1 MFKYGLVS
9 VFGEVE
15 RGMEAEMLEVIR
27 YIQERSENLRR
38 YSRKLREA
46 ISIIESQF
54 GERNRCR
61 VCRLCTRV
69 EGEKRL
75 VYANAAISGLK
86 VFDPK
91 AQPLVNK
98 FVEHDEL
105 FSEKYLD
112 ILEYKYRKPHKFVPC
127 VDVDIDVDD
136 TEPFYVNEY
145 GQKYFLA
152 FRNSELVCIVD
163 EWNGERHK
171 DYKALS
177 DLGRDALKDLIKSKR
192 LIKFL
197 EYVAEELRKREQDFR
212 EVSEI
217 AEKMALALAE

>member
-1 MFKYGLVS
+1 M
-9 VFGEVE
+9 EMVE
-15 RGMEAEMLEVIR
+15 IMK

-38 YSRKLREA
+38 YTKKLREA
-46 ISIIESQF
+46 IAVIEKVF

-61 VCRLCTRV
+61 ICGLYTWL

-75 VYANAAISGLK
+75 VYANAAIAGSK
-86 VFDPK
+86 MSDPK
-91 AQPLVNK
+91 AKPLINSS
-98 FVEHDEL
+98 VEHDEL

-112 ILEYKYRKPHKFVPC
+112 ILECKKPHKFIPC

-136 TEPFYVNEY
+136 VEPFYINEDE
-145 GQKYFLA
+145 QKYFLA
-152 FRNSELVCIVD
+152 FKDHELICVIVD
-163 EWNGERHK
+163 EWDGDRHEE
-171 DYKALS
+171 YKKLS
-177 DLGRDALKDLIKSKR
+177 NLGRDALKDLIKSKR

-217 AEKMALALAE
+217 AEKMTLALAE